1 MFFIE
6 VMLTIAAHD
15 VRSERAR
22 GCVLVNLH
30 AVCSSMVDRDVV
42 LTLVDRLVR

>member
-6 VMLTIAAHD
+6 VMLTIAAHG
-15 VRSERAR
+15 VKSERAR

-30 AVCSSMVDRDVV
+30 AVCSGMVDRDVV
-42 LTLVDRLVR
+42 PRS